1 MYQEK
6 RSTGGADP
14 QCFREA
20 GEGGLR
26 RGENVEKLHV
36 YAPYKRYRE

>member
-14 QCFREA
+14 QCYREA
-20 GEGGLR
+20 GGGGGLR

-36 YAPYKRYRE
+36 YARYKR